1 MISLTDIELRR
12 GTKVLLTEAELVIHP
27 GQHIGI
33 IGANGCGK
41 SSLFKLLLGQ
51 VAPDAG
57 NLFIPRDWRIA
68 HMAQELA
75 TSENSAVDF
84 VLDGDVE
91 LRRAE
96 AAIEKALLDEDNNR
110 LANEYEK
117 MDTMGGFDA
126 HYRAEQ
132 LLHGLG
138 FHQSEIDRPV
148 SSFSGGWRIRLN
160 LAQALMS
167 PSDLMMLDEP
177 TNHLDLD
184 ATLWLEQWL
193 KQYPGTLL
201 IISHD
206 RDFIDNVVERIV
218 HVENQKTN
226 SYKGNYSTFERV
238 RGERLALQQASFEKQ
253 QKRRQEVEGF
263 IARFRA
269 KASKAKQAQSRVK
282 ELQRMEDVAPAHVDS
297 PFYFKFPEPK
307 KAHSAL
313 VNISRGDLGYANK
326 KILSHV
332 NFDLH
337 PGTRIGLLGPNGAG
351 KSTLIN
357 SLTGDLDLLS
367 GERVYGE
374 NIKVGYFAQHQLEVL
389 DMQASAVLHLQ
400 RITPKATD
408 QEIRNFLG
416 GFDFHNDKALD
427 PIKDFSGGEKAR
439 LALAI
444 IVWQKPNLLL
454 LDEPTNHLDLEMRH
468 ALTMALQ
475 GYEGALVV
483 ISHDR
488 HLLRNTVDEF
498 YLVAEGTVTEFDG
511 DLKDYQNWLKNY
523 VRDPGASEPT
533 VVAAPAEEKAPVA
546 NKAPAVNKVP
556 VASQAPADKK
566 LARQQSAEDRKKLA
580 PLNKQMKA
588 LDAKIA
594 KGQKQLQA
602 IEEQLADGTIYE
614 ESQADVLKNCL
625 AEQVNVKNAMTNL
638 EEEWL
643 ETQELIE
650 SMS

>member
-1 MISLTDIELRR
+1 MISMTEIELRR
-12 GTKVLLTEAELVIHP
+12 GTKVLLSDAELVIHP

-51 VAPDAG
+51 LAPDAG
-57 NLFIPRDWRIA
+57 NLFIPSDWRIA

-75 TSENSAVDF
+75 SSQRSALDY
-84 VLDGDVE
+84 VLDGDPE
-91 LRRAE
+91 LRRTE
-96 AAIEKALLDEDNNR
+96 AAIEQATDQEDNNR
-110 LANEYEK
+110 LAAEYEK
-117 MDTMGGFDA
+117 MDAINGFDA

-138 FHQSEIDRPV
+138 FYQSEINRPV
-148 SSFSGGWRIRLN
+148 NSFSGGWRIRLN

-167 PSDLMMLDEP
+167 PSDLLMLDEP

-193 KQYPGTLL
+193 KAYEGTLL

-218 HVENQKTN
+218 HIERAQSI
-226 SYKGNYSTFERV
+226 SYKGNYSAFERV
-238 RGERLALQQASFEKQ
+238 RSERLALQQASFEKQ
-253 QKRRQEVEGF
+253 QKRRKDVEAF
-263 IARFRA
+263 VARFRY
-269 KASKAKQAQSRVK
+269 KASKAKQAQSRIK
-282 ELQRMEDVAPAHVDS
+282 ELERMENIAPAHIDS

-307 KAHSAL
+307 KTYSAL
-313 VNISRGDLGYANK
+313 VNISQSSLGYGDTE
-326 KILSHV
+326 ILSQV
-332 NFDLH
+332 NFDLQ

-367 GERVYGE
+367 GQRVYGE
-374 NIKVGYFAQHQLEVL
+374 NIKIGYFAQHQLEVL
-389 DMQASAVLHLQ
+389 DLQASPFLHLQ
-400 RITPKATD
+400 RITPQATD

-427 PIKDFSGGEKAR
+427 QINDFSGGEKAR
-439 LALAI
+439 LALAL

-475 GYEGALVV
+475 SYEGALVV

-488 HLLRNTVDEF
+488 HLLRNTVDDF
-498 YLVAEGTVTEFDG
+498 YLVAEGRVTEFDG
-511 DLKDYQNWLKNY
+511 DLKDYQDWLKNFT
-523 VRDPGASEPT
+523 REIKQPEPFIT
-533 VVAAPAEEKAPVA
+533 ENPI
-546 NKAPAVNKVP
+546 
-556 VASQAPADKK
+556 DKK
-566 LARQQSAEDRKKLA
+566 LARQQSAESRKKLA
-580 PLNKQMKA
+580 PLNKQIKA
-588 LDAKIA
+588 LEKKIDRE
-594 KGQKQLQA
+594 QTQLKK
-602 IEEQLADGTIYE
+602 IENQLADPEIYDDSNKE
-614 ESQADVLKNCL
+614 TLKQCLSKQA
-625 AEQVNVKNAMTNL
+625 EVKKILVAL
-638 EEEWL
+638 EENWL
-643 ETQELIE
+643 ETQEQIE
-650 SMS
+650 NMAEQ

>member
-1 MISLTDIELRR
+1 MISMTEIELRR
-12 GTKVLLTEAELVIHP
+12 GTKVLLSDAELVIHT

-51 VAPDAG
+51 LAPDAG
-57 NLFIPRDWRIA
+57 NLFIPSDWRIA

-75 TSENSAVDF
+75 SSERSALDY
-84 VLDGDVE
+84 VLDGDPE
-91 LRRAE
+91 LRRTE
-96 AAIEKALLDEDNNR
+96 AAIEQATDQEDNNR
-110 LANEYEK
+110 LAAEYEK
-117 MDTMGGFDA
+117 MDAINGFDA

-138 FHQSEIDRPV
+138 FYQSEINRPV
-148 SSFSGGWRIRLN
+148 NSFSGGWRIRLN

-167 PSDLMMLDEP
+167 PSDLLMLDEP

-193 KQYPGTLL
+193 KAYEGTLL

-218 HVENQKTN
+218 HIERAQSI
-226 SYKGNYSTFERV
+226 SYKGNYSAFERV
-238 RGERLALQQASFEKQ
+238 RSERLALQQASFEKQ
-253 QKRRQEVEGF
+253 QKRRKDVEAF
-263 IARFRA
+263 VARFRY
-269 KASKAKQAQSRVK
+269 KASKAKQAQSRIK
-282 ELQRMEDVAPAHVDS
+282 ELERMESIAPAHIDS

-307 KAHSAL
+307 KTYSAL
-313 VNISRGDLGYANK
+313 VNISQSSLGYGDTE
-326 KILSHV
+326 ILSQV
-332 NFDLH
+332 NFDLQ

-367 GERVYGE
+367 GQRVYGE
-374 NIKVGYFAQHQLEVL
+374 NIKIGYFAQHQLEVL
-389 DMQASAVLHLQ
+389 DLQASPFLHLQ
-400 RITPKATD
+400 RITPQATD

-427 PIKDFSGGEKAR
+427 QINDFSGGEKAR
-439 LALAI
+439 LALAL

-475 GYEGALVV
+475 SYEGALVV

-488 HLLRNTVDEF
+488 HLLRNTVDDF
-498 YLVAEGTVTEFDG
+498 YLVAEGRVTEFDG
-511 DLKDYQNWLKNY
+511 DLKDYQDWLKNFT
-523 VRDPGASEPT
+523 REIKQPEPFIT
-533 VVAAPAEEKAPVA
+533 ENPI
-546 NKAPAVNKVP
+546 
-556 VASQAPADKK
+556 DKK
-566 LARQQSAEDRKKLA
+566 LARQQSAESRKKLA
-580 PLNKQMKA
+580 PLNKQIKA
-588 LDAKIA
+588 LEKKIDRE
-594 KGQKQLQA
+594 QTQLKK
-602 IEEQLADGTIYE
+602 IENQLADPEIYDDSNKE
-614 ESQADVLKNCL
+614 TLKQCLSKQA
-625 AEQVNVKNAMTNL
+625 EVKKILVAL
-638 EEEWL
+638 EENWL
-643 ETQELIE
+643 ETQEQIE
-650 SMS
+650 NMAEQ

>member
-1 MISLTDIELRR
+1 MISMTEIELRR
-12 GTKVLLTEAELVIHP
+12 GTKVLLSDAELVIHP

-51 VAPDAG
+51 LAPDAG
-57 NLFIPRDWRIA
+57 NLFIPSDWRIA

-75 TSENSAVDF
+75 SSERSALDY
-84 VLDGDVE
+84 VLDGDPE
-91 LRRAE
+91 LRRTE
-96 AAIEKALLDEDNNR
+96 AAIEQATDQEDNNR
-110 LANEYEK
+110 LAAEYGK
-117 MDTMGGFDA
+117 MDAINGFDA

-138 FHQSEIDRPV
+138 FYQSEINRPV
-148 SSFSGGWRIRLN
+148 NSFSGGWRIRLN

-167 PSDLMMLDEP
+167 PSDLLMLDEP

-193 KQYPGTLL
+193 KAYEGTLL

-218 HVENQKTN
+218 HIERAQSI
-226 SYKGNYSTFERV
+226 SYKGNYSAFERV
-238 RGERLALQQASFEKQ
+238 RSERLALQQASFEKQ
-253 QKRRQEVEGF
+253 QKRRKDVEAF
-263 IARFRA
+263 VARFRY
-269 KASKAKQAQSRVK
+269 KASKAKQAQSRIK
-282 ELQRMEDVAPAHVDS
+282 ELERMENIAPAHIDS

-307 KAHSAL
+307 KTYSAL
-313 VNISRGDLGYANK
+313 VNISQSSLGYGDTE
-326 KILSHV
+326 ILSQV
-332 NFDLH
+332 NFDLQ

-367 GERVYGE
+367 GQRVYGE
-374 NIKVGYFAQHQLEVL
+374 NIKIGYFAQHQLEVL
-389 DMQASAVLHLQ
+389 DLQASPFLHLQ
-400 RITPKATD
+400 RITPQATD

-427 PIKDFSGGEKAR
+427 QINDFSGGEKAR
-439 LALAI
+439 LALAL

-475 GYEGALVV
+475 SYEGALVV

-488 HLLRNTVDEF
+488 HLLRNTVDDF
-498 YLVAEGTVTEFDG
+498 YLVAEGRVTEFDG
-511 DLKDYQNWLKNY
+511 DLKDYQDWLKNFT
-523 VRDPGASEPT
+523 REIKQPEPFIT
-533 VVAAPAEEKAPVA
+533 ENPI
-546 NKAPAVNKVP
+546 
-556 VASQAPADKK
+556 DKK
-566 LARQQSAEDRKKLA
+566 LARQQSAESRKKLA
-580 PLNKQMKA
+580 PLNKQIKA
-588 LDAKIA
+588 LEKKIDRE
-594 KGQKQLQA
+594 QTQLKK
-602 IEEQLADGTIYE
+602 IENQLADPEIYDDSNKE
-614 ESQADVLKNCL
+614 TLKQCLSKQA
-625 AEQVNVKNAMTNL
+625 EVKKILVAL
-638 EEEWL
+638 EENWL
-643 ETQELIE
+643 ETQEQIE
-650 SMS
+650 NMAEQ

>member
-1 MISLTDIELRR
+1 MISMTEIELRR
-12 GTKVLLTEAELVIHP
+12 GTKVLLSDAELVIHP

-51 VAPDAG
+51 LAPDAG
-57 NLFIPRDWRIA
+57 NLFIPSDWRIA

-75 TSENSAVDF
+75 SSERSALDY
-84 VLDGDVE
+84 VLDGDPE
-91 LRRAE
+91 LRRTE
-96 AAIEKALLDEDNNR
+96 AAIEQATDQEDNNR
-110 LANEYEK
+110 LAAEYEK
-117 MDTMGGFDA
+117 MDAINGFDA

-138 FHQSEIDRPV
+138 FYQSEINRPV
-148 SSFSGGWRIRLN
+148 NSFSGGWRIRLN

-167 PSDLMMLDEP
+167 PSDLLMLDEP

-193 KQYPGTLL
+193 KAYEGTLL

-218 HVENQKTN
+218 HIERAQSI
-226 SYKGNYSTFERV
+226 SYKGNYSAFERV
-238 RGERLALQQASFEKQ
+238 RSERLALQQASFEKQ
-253 QKRRQEVEGF
+253 QKRRKDVEAF
-263 IARFRA
+263 VARFRY
-269 KASKAKQAQSRVK
+269 KASKAKQAQSRIK
-282 ELQRMEDVAPAHVDS
+282 ELERMENIAPAHIDS

-307 KAHSAL
+307 KTYSAL
-313 VNISRGDLGYANK
+313 VNISQSSLGYGDTE
-326 KILSHV
+326 ILSQV
-332 NFDLH
+332 NFDLQ

-367 GERVYGE
+367 GQRVYGE
-374 NIKVGYFAQHQLEVL
+374 NIKIGYFAQHQLEVL
-389 DMQASAVLHLQ
+389 DLQASPFLHLQ
-400 RITPKATD
+400 RITPQATD

-427 PIKDFSGGEKAR
+427 QINDFSGGEKAR
-439 LALAI
+439 LALAL

-475 GYEGALVV
+475 SYEGALVV

-488 HLLRNTVDEF
+488 HLLRNTVDDF
-498 YLVAEGTVTEFDG
+498 YLVAEGRVTEFDG
-511 DLKDYQNWLKNY
+511 DLKDYQDWLKNFT
-523 VRDPGASEPT
+523 REIKQPEPFIT
-533 VVAAPAEEKAPVA
+533 ENPI
-546 NKAPAVNKVP
+546 
-556 VASQAPADKK
+556 DKK
-566 LARQQSAEDRKKLA
+566 LARQQSAESRKKLA
-580 PLNKQMKA
+580 PLNKQIKA
-588 LDAKIA
+588 LEKKIDRE
-594 KGQKQLQA
+594 QTQLKK
-602 IEEQLADGTIYE
+602 IENQLADPEIYDDSNKE
-614 ESQADVLKNCL
+614 TLKQCLSKQA
-625 AEQVNVKNAMTNL
+625 EVKKILVAL
-638 EEEWL
+638 EENWL
-643 ETQELIE
+643 ETQEQIE
-650 SMS
+650 NMAEQ